1 MMRRRAFL
9 KAGMLGAAVL
19 GAGPLHR
26 LNAFSLPMPSPS
38 ASATLSVIKGSDIAA
53 TVRAAI
59 EAVGGMSAYVKPGN
73 VVLLKPNVSFANPP
87 EWGSTTHPE
96 VIREVVRLCKEAG
109 AKRIVT
115 VDFPMRR
122 AAQCFERSGISALAA
137 EVPEMTFQ
145 ELGQEQHFENIAT
158 PDCVEFKEI
167 AVAKLLRKADVFINL
182 PTAKAHN
189 GTTVSFGMKNLMGLI
204 HDRGAFHGRYNLSSA
219 VADLATVLRPQ
230 LTVMDAW
237 YALLDNG
244 PQGPGSV
251 EQLNTIVAGVDPVAV
266 DAITLGLTPWSG
278 RTLTPE
284 GVRHIA
290 LAAERGAGTL
300 HPDEAGIARATLG

>member
-1 MMRRRAFL
+1 MMRRRTFL

-26 LNAFSLPMPSPS
+26 LSAFSLPMPSPS

-59 EAVGGMSAYVKPGN
+59 EAMGGMSAYVKPGN

-145 ELGQEQHFENIAT
+145 ELGQEQHFESIAT
-158 PDCVEFKEI
+158 PNCVEFKEI